1 MSTQPRYW
9 QVAAGALGHEYSEDF
24 LAFGLAFFGKD
35 EKKLA
40 ALRQIA
46 VGDRMVLKS
55 GKTHIVA
62 VGKVVERD
70 GKHCGVDDKAWL
82 RDLDGWDLG
91 AYCYVDWRMLP
102 KPEKAEGLAFG
113 AINATRRQKL
123 QARADEVLGLPEPE
137 PCYWRPDP
145 PPTEPVADDEILSFL
160 VRQGLR
166 PSAAEDLTAVFGRI
180 RLLARYYYE
189 SCQRAEVREHETR
202 TFLVVPLLL
211 ALGWAEQQLK
221 IELPTGH
228 GGRIDIAC
236 FDKACS
242 SGQRVNCKLIVETKG
257 FNQGLDYA
265 ADKVKWYA
273 KRFPECNVLLVT
285 NGYCYK
291 AFTRKAK
298 SEFSDGPVAY
308 LNLLD
313 PRSRYPKDPENTD
326 GCLEALR
333 LLLPSL

>member
-1 MSTQPRYW
+1 MAAQPHYW
-9 QVAAGALGHEYSEDF
+9 QVAAGAGGHEYSKDF

-46 VGDRMVLKS
+46 VGDRMVLKRGIS
-55 GKTHIVA
+55 EIIA
-62 VGKVVERD
+62 VGEVVERD
-70 GKHCGVDDKAWL
+70 GKHCGLDDKVWL
-82 RDLDGWDLG
+82 RDYDGWDLG
-91 AYCYVDWRMLP
+91 AYCYVDWR
-102 KPEKAEGLAFG
+102 E
-113 AINATRRQKL
+113 
-123 QARADEVLGLPEPE
+123 LPEPE
-137 PCYWRPDP
+137 EAKGLGIGAIRPIQQRGLQERAAEVLRQPPPESWAWRPDP
-145 PPTEPVADDEILSFL
+145 PPTEAVEDHEMLFFL
-160 VRQGLR
+160 VQQGLR

-202 TFLVVPLLL
+202 TFLVAPLLL

-221 IELPTGH
+221 IELPTRH

-236 FDKACS
+236 FDRACS
-242 SGQRVNCKLIVETKG
+242 RGQRVNCKLIVETKG

-273 KRFPECNVLLVT
+273 KDFPECNVLLVT
-285 NGYCYK
+285 NGFCYK
-291 AFTRKAK
+291 AFTREAK
-298 SEFSDGPVAY
+298 GEYSERPVAY

-333 LLLPSL
+333 LLLPEL